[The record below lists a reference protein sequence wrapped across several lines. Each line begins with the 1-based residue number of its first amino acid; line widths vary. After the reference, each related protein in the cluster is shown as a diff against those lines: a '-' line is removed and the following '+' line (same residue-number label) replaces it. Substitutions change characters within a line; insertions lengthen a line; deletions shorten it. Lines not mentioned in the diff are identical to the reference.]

1 MDETGTDEMAP
12 PLDSTG
18 SFSVILG
25 GVALIGPGG
34 AASIVVDGMCSDGE
48 ATGPMAGGATG
59 SNSEKEGPLGRTKIS
74 VPRSPFRDDSSGA
87 ARNAAANSLIL

>member
-1 MDETGTDEMAP
+1 MDETGTDGMAP

-34 AASIVVDGMCSDGE
+34 AASIVVDGMGSDGE
-48 ATGPMAGGATG
+48 ATGPMARGTTG
-59 SNSEKEGPLGRTKIS
+59 SKSEKDGPLGCVGICIPVGAR
-74 VPRSPFRDDSSGA
+74 VDDSSGA
-87 ARNAAANSLIL
+87 ARNAATSSLML